1 MQPLSTDKPQP
12 HIPKLSNPVMKEW
25 VGKRL
30 IFGTDPRKQQK
41 LNPRNRKKVMKN
53 TSKKLGAGPCSFS
66 QASIILG
73 LFNE

>member
-1 MQPLSTDKPQP
+1 
-12 HIPKLSNPVMKEW
+12 MKEW